1 MPVLSKLPPRR
12 GGFAQGGWGRG
23 GHPMIRAIETAIGG
37 GVVVSFVLY
46 CAAWA
51 VFWALEEEQEG

>member
-1 MPVLSKLPPRR
+1 
-12 GGFAQGGWGRG
+12 
-23 GHPMIRAIETAIGG
+23 MIRAIETAIGG
-37 GVVVSFVLY
+37 FVVVVFVLY